1 MAIRYGDLSAVI
13 SGHRPLMREALKK
26 RRPVRPCGDKPVRRP
41 RLHGDRPPLPGED
54 VDPLVPV
61 LVRQVNPSPRR
72 DAPPSSTQQHVRLS
86 RVRRFELVRQ
96 GCRTPWVRRGRFE
109 QGERFEDLRVEI
121 GNLDGFEA
129 YCGPVDFR
137 DASGAVALPHAGEL
151 VDLGVTHAGK

>member
-1 MAIRYGDLSAVI
+1 MAIRYGDLSAI
-13 SGHRPLMREALKK
+13 IGDHRPLVREAFEE
-26 RRPVRPCGDKPVRRP
+26 RRPVCPCRHEPARRP
-41 RLHGDRPPLPGED
+41 RLHGDWPPLPGEG

-61 LVRQVNPSPRR
+61 LVRQVDPGPRR
-72 DAPPSSTQQHVRLS
+72 NAPTTGAKEHVRLI

-109 QGERFEDLRVEI
+109 QGERFKDLRVEI

-129 YCGPVDFR
+129 YRGPVDFR

-151 VDLGVTHAGK
+151 VDLGITHAGK